1 MAHKDHALSRERS
14 LDYYADERA
23 KRSHRKLALGIV
35 IAVALILCAV
45 SVAVGLYVTNLN
57 KSMGTNDEE
66 LLASLKKSGNNKPFY
81 LLLLGADKGEERY
94 EDVGEDESLYRAD
107 SIILCRID
115 PANVKATLVSIH
127 RDLYVE
133 LEDGTDGKINAAY
146 SIGGPAGMV
155 RQVSDLAGVDIS
167 HYVEI
172 DFDSFMQII
181 DELGG
186 VEVTLPT
193 DISDPDYT
201 GLELSAG
208 THTLNAHDALMLS
221 RSRHA
226 YDEYGDGDVYRA
238 ANQRAIIASMLRKI
252 LAQSPHDMLASI
264 TTLSKS
270 LTTDMTV
277 NEILTLAAQFRDF
290 DTETDLYSGMT
301 PSEPEMI
308 DEVYYEIL
316 DVPTWT
322 EMMRRV
328 DAGEQPFV
336 SVEDDV
342 TAGVASSTSQDAP
355 VLPSDTAN
363 GTSVNGT
370 SVNGTSANGTTA
382 PSGSRGSVDL
392 TQVDKSGSVMIAGYP
407 DGTAT
412 AWAEEL
418 QELGFD
424 AAGYEEFDFTF
435 DRNLVVYGDESLAE
449 EAEAI
454 ARYLGDDFEAILND
468 GSFMLLSDIVVR
480 VMPQ

>member
-14 LDYYADERA
+14 LDYYSGERA
-23 KRSHRKLALGIV
+23 KRSRRKLALGIV
-35 IAVALILCAV
+35 VTIALILCAV
-45 SVAVGLYVTNLN
+45 SVAVGMYVTNVN
-57 KSMGTNDEE
+57 ASMNTNDEE
-66 LLASLKKSGNNKPFY
+66 LLASLKKGAKNEPFY

-94 EDVGEDESLYRAD
+94 EDIGEDESLYRAD

-115 PANVKATLVSIH
+115 PTNIKATLVSIH

-155 RQVSDLAGVDIS
+155 RQVSKLAGVDIS
-167 HYVEI
+167 HYAEI

-226 YDEYGDGDVYRA
+226 YDEYGDGDLYRA

-277 NEILTLAAQFRDF
+277 DEILTIAAQFRDF
-290 DTETDLYSGMT
+290 NTETDLYSGMT

-316 DVPTWT
+316 DVPVWT
-322 EMMRRV
+322 EMMQRV
-328 DAGEQPFV
+328 DAGEPPF
-336 SVEDDV
+336 STEDDDI
-342 TAGVASSTSQDAP
+342 TAGIASSTSKESPIRRTIADGNGT
-355 VLPSDTAN
+355 DAN
-363 GTSVNGT
+363 GTLAT
-370 SVNGTSANGTTA
+370 SK
-382 PSGSRGSVDL
+382 PKGSVDL
-392 TQVDKSGSVMIAGYP
+392 SQVSKNGSVMIAGYP

-412 AWAEEL
+412 TWAEEL
-418 QELGFD
+418 SELGFD
-424 AAGYEEFDFTF
+424 ASGYEDTEFTF
-435 DRNLVVYGDESLAE
+435 DRNLVVYADESLAE

-454 ARYLGDDFEAILND
+454 AQYLGDDFEAILND
-468 GSFMLLSDIVVR
+468 GSFMLMSDIVVR